1 MSTAGEEHHRSH
13 TAGNLFMGLLAAAL
27 ALTAAYLWLSDGTR
41 PWRFTL
47 PAPASPPA
55 AAAAIAPPVN
65 QSVATTRAPPTP
77 ARAIAP
83 VAPAA
88 APTTAPVPASAD
100 QTAAVA
106 AQVAADAAAVGMT
119 SRVRPSDPPT
129 PGQ

>member
-13 TAGNLFMGLLAAAL
+13 TAGNLFMGVLAAAL

-41 PWRFTL
+41 PWRFTP
-47 PAPASPPA
+47 PAPASPT

-65 QSVATTRAPPTP
+65 QSVATTRAPPTS

-119 SRVRPSDPPT
+119 SRVRPSDPQT

>member
-55 AAAAIAPPVN
+55 AAAIALPVN
-65 QSVATTRAPPTP
+65 QSVATTRAPPTS

-119 SRVRPSDPPT
+119 SRVRPSDPQT